1 MGFIPMWLKSQ
12 VSHDKVGFSQAG
24 HDGTHLRSQH
34 WGREVR
40 MRSLSNVSLAVAN
53 TYPLAGTRD
62 KGQSSLGKQGCVMAF
77 DPELADFSGRKALEQ
92 ETWVALT
99 DTTNSG

>member
-1 MGFIPMWLKSQ
+1 
-12 VSHDKVGFSQAG
+12 
-24 HDGTHLRSQH
+24 
-34 WGREVR
+34 
-40 MRSLSNVSLAVAN
+40 
-53 TYPLAGTRD
+53 
-62 KGQSSLGKQGCVMAF
+62 MAF